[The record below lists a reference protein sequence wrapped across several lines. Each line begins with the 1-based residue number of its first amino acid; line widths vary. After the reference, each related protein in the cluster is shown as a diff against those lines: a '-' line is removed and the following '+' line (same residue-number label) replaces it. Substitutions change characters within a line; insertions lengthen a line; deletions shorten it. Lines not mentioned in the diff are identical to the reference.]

1 MSALPHS
8 QKMSEAEYLEF
19 ERASETKHEFLNGE
33 VFDMAGASREH
44 NLIAGSTYASLYS
57 QTLDRNCEVYQSDM
71 RLKVKATGLL
81 TYPDITVV
89 CGKPEL
95 TTDALDTLVNPQVI
109 IEVLSPTTEAY
120 DRGKKFK
127 HYSQIASLQEYVL
140 ISQDTPRI
148 ERFLRQEVGKWEYED
163 VRALEGIIELSSIE
177 YSLKLADVYKKIV
190 FTDEETKD
198 ES

>member
-19 ERASETKHEFLNGE
+19 ERASETKHEYLNGE

-44 NLIAGSTYASLYS
+44 NLIAGSTYSSLYS
-57 QTLDRNCEVYQSDM
+57 QTIERNCEVYQSDM

-81 TYPDITVV
+81 TYPDISVV

-109 IEVLSPTTEAY
+109 IEVLSPTTEAF

-127 HYSQIASLQEYVL
+127 HYSQITSLQEYVL

-148 ERFLRQEVGKWEYED
+148 ERFLRQEAGKWEYED
-163 VRALEGIIELSSIE
+163 VRGLEGIIELSSVE
-177 YSLKLADVYKKIV
+177 CSLKLADVYKKIV
-190 FTDEETKD
+190 FTDEETK
-198 ES
+198 E